1 MNPRQFIVI
10 TDLDGTLLDR
20 ESYSYAA
27 SLPAVQRLRSLQVPL
42 VLCSSKTCSE
52 IAVVWKELGLRDPF
66 ISENG
71 GAIYFLPDY
80 FRFPVAGTIRKG
92 ELIALELGTDVTVLR
107 RELARAARETGV
119 QVRCFETMST
129 DEVARLT
136 GLSQEQAALAVR
148 REYDEPVLVES
159 GNADALIAALRA
171 RAFTVTHGDRF
182 LHLARGHDKGKAVRL
197 LLHLYRRRGSAV
209 VSVGLGNSVNDLP
222 MLREV
227 DHPVVVKNSDGC
239 YDSEILRALPQ
250 IDQTEGIGPEGWS
263 EAIQR
268 IVIDLAGKI
277 S

>member
-27 SLPAVQRLRSLQVPL
+27 SLSAVQRLRSLHVPL

-92 ELIALELGTDVTVLR
+92 ELVALELGTDVTVLR

-119 QVRCFETMST
+119 QVRCFGTMST

-136 GLSQEQAALAVR
+136 GLSPEQAAFALR

-159 GNADALIAALRA
+159 GNAGALIAALRA
-171 RAFTVTHGDRF
+171 RAFTVTRGDRF

-222 MLREV
+222 MLRQV
-227 DHPVVVKNSDGC
+227 NHPVAVRNSDGS
-239 YDSEILRALPQ
+239 YDPEILSALPH
-250 IDQTEGIGPEGWS
+250 IDRTSGIGPQGWS
-263 EAIQR
+263 EAVQR
-268 IVIDLAGKI
+268 IVIDRAGEI
-277 S
+277 A